1 MLKDF
6 ELDNYLFGTGVD
18 ELSDEEQDQ
27 ISRKLR
33 REMLEIFYGRNM
45 SS

>member
-1 MLKDF
+1 
-6 ELDNYLFGTGVD
+6 VD
-18 ELSDEEQDQ
+18 ELDEGEQAT

-45 SS
+45 SD